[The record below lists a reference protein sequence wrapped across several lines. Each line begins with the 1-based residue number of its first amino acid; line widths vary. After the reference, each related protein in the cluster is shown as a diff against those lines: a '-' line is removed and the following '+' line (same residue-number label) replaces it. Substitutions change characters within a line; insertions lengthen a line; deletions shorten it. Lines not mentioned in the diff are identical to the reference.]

1 MPLFSSFREE
11 RIMLGECPMALSA
24 DQVLQHLDHP
34 WQTDLLLWLQMTILV
49 GGMLWCLALTLT
61 LGFGGWYAVTHPE
74 TGRDHTILLVA
85 HVLYLLTFGLTEYP
99 PPTAEGTKLRGNVS
113 MDKQEAERLVRAIE
127 RMHVA
132 WLQVDQI
139 VFDETRN
146 AYELKCS
153 YRGPAGFL
161 GARAVWR
168 TRWISSPREWI
179 DLLITQRDTL

>member
-1 MPLFSSFREE
+1 
-11 RIMLGECPMALSA
+11 MLGFWTQAQSA
-24 DQVLQHLDHP
+24 DLVLEHLDRASQP
-34 WQTDLLLWLQMTILV
+34 DLLLWLQMTILV
-49 GGMLWCLALTLT
+49 GGLLWCLALTLT

-74 TGRDHTILLVA
+74 TGCYRTMLRVA
-85 HVLYLLTFGLTEYP
+85 HVLYVLTFGLTEYP
-99 PPTAEGTKLRGNVS
+99 PRTAEGTTHRGDVP

-139 VFDETRN
+139 VFNETRN

-153 YRGPAGFL
+153 YRGPGGWL

-168 TRWISSPREWI
+168 TRWITSPREWI
-179 DLLITQRDTL
+179 DLFTKQHDTL

>member
-1 MPLFSSFREE
+1 
-11 RIMLGECPMALSA
+11 MLGFWTQARSVGL
-24 DQVLQHLDHP
+24 VLEPHDHL
-34 WQTDLLLWLQMTILV
+34 WQTDLLLWLQMTVLI
-49 GGMLWCLALTLT
+49 GGMLWCLALTFT
-61 LGFGGWYAVTHPE
+61 LCFGGWYAVTHPSS
-74 TGRDHTILLVA
+74 GNNRTILRVA

-99 PPTAEGTKLRGNVS
+99 PSTAEGTQQRGNLS

-139 VFDETRN
+139 VFNETKN

-153 YRGPAGFL
+153 YRGPSGFL

-179 DLLITQRDTL
+179 DLLTTQRDTL